1 MLTEQISF
9 TLLANIPDNSNK
21 NKYVIVILLITLI
34 INFFLFH
41 DLPTNNG
48 CFFHSFKTMKHF
60 NQDSINKQNERINCL
75 LAELNSTLDL
85 YYESVVD
92 NDVVSNEQ

>member
-48 CFFHSFKTMKHF
+48 CF
-60 NQDSINKQNERINCL
+60 
-75 LAELNSTLDL
+75 
-85 YYESVVD
+85 
-92 NDVVSNEQ
+92 